1 LFDKKS
7 KREETKAGKI
17 RLIPIVQKVVDFMA
31 DKNEWQGPEFLIYF
45 MLTNNVKFTPLLF

>member
-1 LFDKKS
+1 
-7 KREETKAGKI
+7 
-17 RLIPIVQKVVDFMA
+17 MA